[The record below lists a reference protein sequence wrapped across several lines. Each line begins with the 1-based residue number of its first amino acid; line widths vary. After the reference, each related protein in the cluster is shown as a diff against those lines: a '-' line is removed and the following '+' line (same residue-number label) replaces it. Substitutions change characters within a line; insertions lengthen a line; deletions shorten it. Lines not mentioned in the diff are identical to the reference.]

1 MTDYSSA
8 IRSRLMAVDV
18 LLEDMSLPTP
28 DTYEDEQLAM
38 DFSVL
43 RRSLR
48 TSMELM
54 RCIIR
59 RTETIAWFAD
69 RSGVQAA
76 TNASHETLHRA
87 TSPTRCTTPCLECGS
102 LSLIQLDSL
111 MEIDETS

>member
-8 IRSRLMAVDV
+8 IRSRLMALDA
-18 LLEDMSLPTP
+18 LLEDISLPTP

-48 TSMELM
+48 TNMELM

-59 RTETIAWFAD
+59 RTETIAWFAA
-69 RSGVQAA
+69 RSGGRAA
-76 TNASHETLHRA
+76 TSASRETLHRA
-87 TSPTRCTTPCLECGS
+87 TSPTRCTIPCLECGS
-102 LSLIQLDSL
+102 LSLMQLDSL
-111 MEIDETS
+111 MEIDEVS